1 MWGPPH
7 TFCVCGIDIAQSQ
20 AGSPLFIPIFASW
33 GILHASKSPHSA
45 WWAHPKRAR
54 SAQVCSEFH
63 VNWHPLTSAECIMS
77 HIQVWY
83 LLTVYISEQTWS
95 GDSISALV
103 LDCTISRHQASLS
116 CLCQGARHILLIN
129 CDLTLLWLHII
140 GRHLGTGHGYHGA
153 SHIMLA
159 AGPRYILYCRHTLS
173 TRDKQMK
180 TSY

>member
-1 MWGPPH
+1 MRPPSH
-7 TFCVCGIDIAQSQ
+7 FLCVWYWHCTIPGRQPPLYTHICELRNFARLKISTFRLVSSSQ
-20 AGSPLFIPIFASW
+20 AGQVSPSLLWVSCKLTPSD
-33 GILHASKSPHSA
+33 LSQVYHVSHS
-45 WWAHPKRAR
+45 
-54 SAQVCSEFH
+54 
-63 VNWHPLTSAECIMS
+63 
-77 HIQVWY
+77 VWY
-83 LLTVYISEQTWS
+83 LQTVYISEETWS
-95 GDSISALV
+95 ADSISALV

-140 GRHLGTGHGYHGA
+140 SRHLGTGHGYHGA